1 MKKFTQKQAKELAK
15 KYNINLDVIPL
26 DEWHYGLNVELE
38 HGSKLSKLTNIT
50 NDDKDMTLKITLCHL
65 LENHQYYKYL
75 KKMEEKLDKYWSTR
89 KKPNIF
95 LE

>member
-1 MKKFTQKQAKELAK
+1 MKINKTEAIKLAR
-15 KYNINLDVIPL
+15 KYKIDLDVVPIE
-26 DEWHYGLNVELE
+26 EWQYGLNVELE

-50 NDDKDMTLKITLCHL
+50 KNNKDLTSRIVISHL

-75 KKMEEKLDKYWSTR
+75 KKMEDKMDKIWA
-89 KKPNIF
+89 KKNKPDIF